1 MSAEKMEVHPTRL
14 ELLRLK
20 RRKALAEGI
29 ADILQKDLETLI
41 IALVEFRQ
49 KANSFRSQMHEKIN
63 EAYSSFIEAEII
75 TGSINIKELSGIA
88 PSISFGVDVGITK
101 GVLGLPFSIFSLTRE
116 NSEFTKPRFNI
127 LEAPVQLEETASEI
141 SESLNLIIKLAELM
155 ATIREI
161 LEMISLKRK
170 QINRI
175 RFKIIP
181 QLDATIKYVELILEE
196 IERQD
201 AVRVR
206 VLQRK
211 RKERAAKT
219 T

>member
-1 MSAEKMEVHPTRL
+1 MSAEKMEVHPTRQ

-20 RRKALAEGI
+20 RRKSLAEGI

-41 IALVEFRQ
+41 ITLIEFRK
-49 KANSFRSQMHEKIN
+49 KAHMFRDQLFEKMDH
-63 EAYSSFIEAEII
+63 AYSIFFEAEMI
-75 TGSINIKELSGIA
+75 TGYIAAKELALSA
-88 PSISFGVDVGITK
+88 PTIESSVETSTTR
-101 GVLGLPFSIFSLTRE
+101 GVLGLPFSVFKFVKKETIVA
-116 NSEFTKPRFNI
+116 KPRFDI
-127 LEAPVQLEETASEI
+127 SETPLQLEETASKIE
-141 SESLNLIIKLAELM
+141 EALNFIVKLAELT

-161 LEMISLKRK
+161 LELISIKRR

-201 AVRVR
+201 AIRVR

-211 RKERAAKT
+211 RKERSVKT
-219 T
+219 S